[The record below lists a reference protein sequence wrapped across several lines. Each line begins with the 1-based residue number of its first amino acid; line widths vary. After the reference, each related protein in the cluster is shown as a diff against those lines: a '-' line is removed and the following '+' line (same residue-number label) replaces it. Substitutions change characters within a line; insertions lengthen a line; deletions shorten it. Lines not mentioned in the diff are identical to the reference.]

1 MMCSS
6 GGGYFL
12 IRIIVVVVGY
22 VVTTTTID
30 IIITP
35 RLKKISGVLWLHG
48 VDYERDKFEARKKK
62 CACSSTSTGG
72 DDDDE
77 RRSKLLL
84 RRTEAW
90 LVEAIRKEVSGGGG
104 RVSLNYYGSVYASA
118 VMSLIVE
125 RHAPLEK
132 PEDLPETLSFDLV
145 RFQRARAEFES
156 LADRAAVFALGSNH
170 NGVEVL
176 FRGLKHSQHGNPSSK
191 NNKAVREVVII
202 IIVVMMMMVCCF

>member
-90 LVEAIRKEVSGGGG
+90 LVGAIRKVSGGGG
-104 RVSLNYYGSVYASA
+104 VSLNYGSVYASA

-176 FRGLKHSQHGNPSSK
+176 FRGSKHSQHGNPSSK

-202 IIVVMMMMVCCF
+202 IIIVVMMMMVCCF

>member
-6 GGGYFL
+6 GCGYFL

-62 CACSSTSTGG
+62 CACSSSTSTGG

-90 LVEAIRKEVSGGGG
+90 LVEAVRKEEVSGGGG
-104 RVSLNYYGSVYASA
+104 RVSLNYGSVYASA
-118 VMSLIVE
+118 VMSLIFE

-202 IIVVMMMMVCCF
+202 IIVVMMMMVCC